1 MRYVRMP
8 IEVESP
14 EEYGY
19 SRIRHN
25 LSESSISDK
34 KLSDFGLNVPDLELQ
49 YNDHRGAPGLRERIV
64 AGEPGLAAND
74 VLVTAGAA
82 GALFI
87 VATSLL
93 TTDDHLVVVRPNYA
107 TNLETPRAIGCAI
120 SCVDLSFADSF
131 RLDVDRLK
139 AALRPNTKVISITTP
154 HNPTGVTLSAET
166 LGQVAALAARHGC
179 RLLVDETYR
188 DLSYGEMPH
197 LAASLGPHVISVS
210 SLSKAYGIPGI
221 RLGWIVS
228 TDRKLQELFLAAKEQ
243 ISICGSV
250 IHEWIAEEILAR
262 RAQILGATLEE
273 MRQRLERVT
282 RWIESE
288 PLLEWVPPSG
298 GVVCL
303 PRMKSTPPGGTAGF
317 YRRLLEAEGTYVGA
331 GHWFELPDTCFRL
344 GYGWPARE
352 ELQAGLQGISNAL
365 RA

>member
-25 LSESSISDK
+25 LSESSIADK
-34 KLSDFGLNVPDLELQ
+34 KLSDFGLTVPDLALQ
-49 YNDHRGAPGLRERIV
+49 YNDHRGAPGLREQIV
-64 AGEPGLAAND
+64 AGEPGLSAND
-74 VLVTAGAA
+74 VLVTGGAA

-93 TTDDHLVVVRPNYA
+93 TRDDHLVVVRPNYA

-120 SCVDLSFADSF
+120 SCVDLAFEDSF
-131 RLDVDRLK
+131 RLDVSRLE

-154 HNPTGVTLSAET
+154 HNPTGVTLSQEV
-166 LGQVAALAARHGC
+166 LGHVAALAARHGC
-179 RLLVDETYR
+179 RLVVDETYR
-188 DLSYGEMPH
+188 DLSYGEMAH
-197 LAASLGPHVISVS
+197 LAASLGPQVISVS

-228 TDRKLQELFLAAKEQ
+228 SDTRLQELFLAAKEQ

-250 IHEWIAEEILAR
+250 IPEWIGEEILRR
-262 RAQILGATLEE
+262 RAEILGATLEE
-273 MRQRLERVT
+273 MHQRLALVT
-282 RWIESE
+282 RWMESE

-303 PRMKSTPPGGTAGF
+303 PRMRSTPPGGTGGF
-317 YRRLLEAEGTYVGA
+317 YRRLLEAHGTYVGP

-344 GYGWPARE
+344 GYGWPTRD
-352 ELQAGLQGISNAL
+352 ELRAGLQGISRAL

>member
-25 LSESSISDK
+25 LSESSIADR
-34 KLSDFGLNVPDLELQ
+34 KLSDFGLTVPDLALQ
-49 YNDHRGAPGLRERIV
+49 YNDHRGAPGLRGQIA
-64 AGEPGLAAND
+64 AGEPGLSADD
-74 VLVTAGAA
+74 VLVTGGAA

-87 VATSLL
+87 ISTALL
-93 TTDDHLVVVRPNYA
+93 TRDDHLVVVRPNYA

-120 SCVDLSFADSF
+120 SCVDLVFEDSF
-131 RLDVDRLK
+131 RLDVNRLE

-154 HNPTGVTLSAET
+154 HNPTGVTLSQEV

-179 RLLVDETYR
+179 RLVVDETYR
-188 DLSYGEMPH
+188 DLGYGEMPH
-197 LAASLGPHVISVS
+197 LAASLGPQVISVS

-228 TDRKLQELFLAAKEQ
+228 SDRGLQELFLAAKEQ

-250 IHEWIAEEILAR
+250 IHEWIGEEILRR
-262 RAQILGATLEE
+262 RAGILEATLEE
-273 MRQRLERVT
+273 MRRRLTLVT

-288 PLLEWVPPSG
+288 PLLEWVQPSG

-303 PRMKSTPPGGTAGF
+303 PRMRSTPPGGTAGF
-317 YRRLLEAEGTYVGA
+317 YRRLLDAHGTYVGP

-344 GYGWPARE
+344 GYGWPTRE
-352 ELQAGLQGISNAL
+352 ELETGLQGISRAL